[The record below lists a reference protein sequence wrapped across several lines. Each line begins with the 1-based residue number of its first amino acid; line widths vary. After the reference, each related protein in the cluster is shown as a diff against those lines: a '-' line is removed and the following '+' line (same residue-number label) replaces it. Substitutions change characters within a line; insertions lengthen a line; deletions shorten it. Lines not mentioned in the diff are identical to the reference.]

1 MARKLLVFVAS
12 VSEENLL
19 DEGRHPASLS
29 LQNNQFINMQPVI
42 RCHIDNEAE
51 IEAAQL
57 KVVTCIGNIVEATRE
72 KRDVQPSRDPK
83 IIANQERDPA

>member
-1 MARKLLVFVAS
+1 MGRKLLVFVAS

-51 IEAAQL
+51 IEAA
-57 KVVTCIGNIVEATRE
+57 KEKMATSIGNIVEATRT
-72 KRDVQPSRDPK
+72 KRDVQPSSDPK
-83 IIANQERDPA
+83 IVANQNRDPV